1 MYWVEFEKDVQGGNK
16 TRDDIVI
23 NTDGEG
29 IVRVRLVRDF
39 NSVTIFI
46 IPLNRQK

>member
-1 MYWVEFEKDVQGGNK
+1 MYWVEFEKDVQDGNK

-23 NTDGEG
+23 KVEGEG
-29 IVRVRLVRDF
+29 IVRVRAVREF
-39 NSVTIFI
+39 NYVTIFV

>member
-1 MYWVEFEKDVQGGNK
+1 MYWVEFEKDVQDGNK

-23 NTDGEG
+23 KVEGEG
-29 IVRVRLVRDF
+29 IVRVCIVREF
-39 NSVTIFI
+39 NYVTIFV

>member
-1 MYWVEFEKDVQGGNK
+1 MHRLEFEKDVQDGNK

-23 NTDGEG
+23 KVEGEG
-29 IVRVRLVRDF
+29 IVRICIVREF
-39 NSVTIFI
+39 NYVTIFV

>member
-1 MYWVEFEKDVQGGNK
+1 MYWVEFEKDVQDGNK

-23 NTDGEG
+23 TIEGES
-29 IVRVRLVRDF
+29 IVHTCVVREF
-39 NSVTIFI
+39 NYVIIFV